1 MLILVL
7 AILAILSPVLFGGRL
22 AGLAQIPLR
31 AVWIPVA
38 ALLAQVVIIE
48 VVPGAS
54 RVVLEGVHLATYLAA
69 GLFVLLNRRVPG
81 LMIIAVG
88 ALLNGVTI
96 ALNDG
101 TLPASEAAQRLAGI
115 EPTPGEFI
123 NSAALPNP
131 VLPLLGDIFAWP
143 APLPLAN
150 VFSLGDVVIVFGA
163 FYGAQKICGSRLVK
177 PLQEPLSEA
186 APDEIQTSGSSTVR
200 TVSQESPPAP
210 YAQSESTPLG

>member
-1 MLILVL
+1 VLILVL
-7 AILAILSPVLFGGRL
+7 AVAAILSPALFGGRL
-22 AGLAQIPLR
+22 GRLAQIRLT

-38 ALLAQVVIIE
+38 ALLAQIVIIE
-48 VVPGAS
+48 VVPDAS
-54 RVVLEGVHLATYLAA
+54 RVVLEGVHLATYVAA

-88 ALLNGVTI
+88 AALNGVTI
-96 ALNDG
+96 ALNGG

-115 EPTPGEFI
+115 ESTSGEFI
-123 NSAALPNP
+123 NSAALAHP
-131 VLPLLGDIFAWP
+131 VLPLFGDIFAWP

-177 PLQEPLSEA
+177 PRHDRPTDEA
-186 APDEIQTSGSSTVR
+186 PASGDSAVR
-200 TVSQESPPAP
+200 TVSQGGPSAP
-210 YAQSESTPLG
+210 CPQSESTPLG